1 MEVVKSYSLYFNT
14 READYGD
21 SNNCTFIFTTPLVL
35 TNNQN
40 RFRVSTPMVEIPYSF
55 SQLNAN
61 NNIVNFTYSDTAPIP
76 RTNIALTFTIP
87 EGNYNILQLIII
99 FIQLTVASINANGVI
114 NGAID
119 PNNVTVSNFSIT
131 YNPQT
136 SETTWKL
143 IYTPS
148 TFAYTWTVTYDFTFA
163 FVIGTMFGWRITDI
177 VTITDIPQT
186 TPNKVMV
193 NPITSIYIRSESL
206 KFESNYEAIVRNS
219 TTLSTNRNNYQNSD
233 VLTKIPIT
241 TLPNSIIYFRSDYK
255 SIISNKELGE
265 LNLYVSD
272 NLSPAFNL
280 DLQGLNYGIYILL
293 EEVMIPK
300 QNQFQDK
307 IELQQ
312 LIQTQL
318 IDERQKLMEDLIK
331 EKQELENEIKIN
343 NIIDM

>member
-1 MEVVKSYSLYFNT
+1 
-14 READYGD
+14 
-21 SNNCTFIFTTPLVL
+21 
-35 TNNQN
+35 
-40 RFRVSTPMVEIPYSF
+40 MVEIPYSF

-87 EGNYNILQLIII
+87 EGNYNIDKLILK
-99 FIQLTVASINANGVI
+99 FIELTITAINSNGVI

-119 PNNVTVSNFSIT
+119 PNFVTTTNFSIT

-136 SETTWKL
+136 GDTTWKL
-143 IYTPS
+143 IFTPLS
-148 TFAYTWTVTYDFTFA
+148 FAYSWSVTYDWTYA
-163 FVIGTMFGWRITDI
+163 YVVGPMFGWKPTDI
-177 VTITDIPQT
+177 ITVTTIPQT
-186 TPNKVMV
+186 TNNKVMV

-206 KFESNYEAIVRNS
+206 KFESNYEAIVRNITATGYNGIS
-219 TTLSTNRNNYQNSD
+219 PIGNFQNSD
-233 VLTKIPIT
+233 ILTKIPVT

-255 SIISNKELGE
+255 SIITNKELGE

-272 NLSPAFNL
+272 NLSPTFNL
-280 DLQGLNYGIYILL
+280 DLQGLNYGIYVLL

-312 LIQTQL
+312 LIQNQL
-318 IDERQKLMEDLIK
+318 VEERQRLVEDLIK
-331 EKQELENEIKIN
+331 EKQELENEIKN
-343 NIIDM
+343 K

>member
-1 MEVVKSYSLYFNT
+1 MTEIIRSYSLYFNT
-14 READYGD
+14 REANSGN
-21 SNNCTFIFTTPLVL
+21 SNNCTFIFSTPIVL
-35 TNNQN
+35 TNSNN
-40 RFRVSTPMVEIPYSF
+40 RFLISTPMIELPYSF
-55 SQLNAN
+55 SQINSTN
-61 NNIVNFTYSDTAPIP
+61 NNLPYSYSDGLSRSFNST
-76 RTNIALTFTIP
+76 TMNIP
-87 EGNYNILQLIII
+87 EGNYNILQLILI

-119 PNNVTVSNFSIT
+119 PNFVTVSNFSIT

-143 IYTPS
+143 IYTPL

-177 VTITDIPQT
+177 VTINSVAQT

-206 KFESNYEAIVRNS
+206 KFESNYEAIVRNI
-219 TTLSTNRNNYQNSD
+219 TTQANNKNNYQNSD

-280 DLQGLNYGIYILL
+280 DLQGLNYGIYVLL
-293 EEVMIPK
+293 EEVIIPK

-307 IELQQ
+307 IELQTLIQSQ
-312 LIQTQL
+312 LIE
-318 IDERQKLMEDLIK
+318 ERQKLMDDLIK
-331 EKQELENEIKIN
+331 EKQELENQIKN
-343 NIIDM
+343 K